1 MLKLNPKILI
11 VSECFYPE
19 EFKIND
25 VVPKENLVGT
35 WERVCL
41 ENSALGFSLNHCNY
55 FGDKIMTIKEW
66 NYIEV
71 EYRNGQRRFIDYL
84 LEEDK
89 IKFFFP
95 SKESI
100 ESFVSIEND
109 TLIIETFEVYNE
121 FMNRKYIA
129 DIHKTYFV
137 RN

>member
-1 MLKLNPKILI
+1 MRSIVIL
-11 VSECFYPE
+11 SFFCLS
-19 EFKIND
+19 FKIND

-55 FGDKIMTIKEW
+55 FGDKTMTIKEW

>member
-1 MLKLNPKILI
+1 MKYIVIL
-11 VSECFYPE
+11 SLFCLS
-19 EFKIND
+19 FKIND
-25 VVPKENLVGT
+25 IVPKENLVGT

-71 EYRNGQRRFIDYL
+71 EYKNGQRRFIDYL

-100 ESFVSIEND
+100 ESFVSIKK
-109 TLIIETFEVYNE
+109 TFIIH
-121 FMNRKYIA
+121 MLKYYI
-129 DIHKTYFV
+129 
-137 RN
+137 R

>member
-1 MLKLNPKILI
+1 MDK
-11 VSECFYPE
+11 
-19 EFKIND
+19 
-25 VVPKENLVGT
+25 KEGP
-35 WERVCL
+35 
-41 ENSALGFSLNHCNY
+41 SS
-55 FGDKIMTIKEW
+55 EW

-71 EYRNGQRRFIDYL
+71 EYKNGQRRFIDYL

>member
-1 MLKLNPKILI
+1 MRLLI
-11 VSECFYPE
+11 GISFLLFS
-19 EFKIND
+19 FKIKE

-55 FGDKIMTIKEW
+55 FGDKKMTIKEW

-71 EYRNGQRRFIDYL
+71 EYKSGERRFIDYL

-89 IKFFFP
+89 IKLTFP

-100 ESFVSIEND
+100 ESFVSIQND

-121 FMNRKYIA
+121 FMNRKYVA
-129 DIHKTYFV
+129 EVHKTYFI

>member
-1 MLKLNPKILI
+1 MRLVLSISIFFL
-11 VSECFYPE
+11 S
-19 EFKIND
+19 FKSKD
-25 VVPKENLVGT
+25 VIPKENLIGT

-41 ENSALGFSLNHCNY
+41 ENTAYGFSLNHCSY
-55 FGDKIMTIKEW
+55 FGDKKMTIKEW

-71 EYRNGQRRFIDYL
+71 EYKSGERRFIDYL

-89 IKFFFP
+89 IKLTFP

-129 DIHKTYFV
+129 EVHKTYFV

>member
-1 MLKLNPKILI
+1 MKIFLI
-11 VSECFYPE
+11 ITTVFFS
-19 EFKIND
+19 FKSKD
-25 VVPKENLVGT
+25 LVPKENLIGT

-41 ENSALGFSLNHCNY
+41 ENTSLGFSLNHCNY
-55 FGDKIMTIKEW
+55 FGDKVMTIKEW

-71 EYRNGQRRFIDYL
+71 EYRSGERRFIDYL

-89 IKFFFP
+89 IKLTFP

-109 TLIIETFEVYNE
+109 TLIIESLEVYNE
-121 FMNRKYIA
+121 FMNRKYEA
-129 DIHKTYFV
+129 QVHKTYFV